1 MQIVLQVGK
10 NESGCVFIL
19 VGTSR
24 IEYTGIATFSSEELK
39 ALTVS
44 ETNNMLTIMCC
55 ICLTKGGQGA
65 IGYK

>member
-44 ETNNMLTIMCC
+44 ETNNMLTIICC
-55 ICLTKGGQGA
+55 I
-65 IGYK
+65 YMSH